1 MEEKKYPIGG
11 YAPGSYHCNCCKC
24 GTFFLGDKRAV
35 ECEPCAVTAKEKFD
49 ALSPEEQAEVM
60 KMNIEVV
67 NEMFKDWEKKPDANL
82 VIMGHGKPSLN
93 QDRVIA
99 NQVAGMPLEEA
110 IFQDGYSA
118 GIEFE
123 KNREWTGAVWV
134 KVSDRLPGYE
144 TPVKWRDGKDH
155 SHATDGKIALI
166 HMAKPF
172 LTGWEWYDEGTAA
185 GREEDAVEFAEWIRE
200 AGIEPTFGNKWVDFN
215 KPKDNR
221 YTTEQLYQQFKQQ
234 KEK

>member
-1 MEEKKYPIGG
+1 MSEKKYYEVTTNPLEIGPLKASL
-11 YAPGSYHCNCCKC
+11 YLTTDFGSKI
-24 GTFFLGDKRAV
+24 GVGSEFIADFETEEKAKGV
-35 ECEPCAVTAKEKFD
+35 CA
-49 ALSPEEQAEVM
+49 
-60 KMNIEVV
+60 I
-67 NEMFKDWEKKPDANL
+67 
-82 VIMGHGKPSLN
+82 LN
-93 QDRVIA
+93 QSLKSQPSPA
-99 NQVAGMPLEEA
+99 
-110 IFQDGYSA
+110 
-118 GIEFE
+118 
-123 KNREWTGAVWV
+123 WV
-134 KVSDRLPGYE
+134 KCSNRLPGYE

-155 SHATDGKIALI
+155 SHVTDGKIPLI

-172 LTGWEWYDEGTAA
+172 LTGWEWLDESGTAA